1 MNPILGKTKSLLNR
15 VYANI
20 EIILCRL
27 LYHWYVYKF
36 RRSPKNQC
44 RRLHVG
50 CGRNRFDNWINSDI
64 TLTSDLIIFL
74 QKRLPFYEN
83 ELDLIYSEHVLEH
96 VSFTTGI
103 SFLKE
108 TRRVLRPREFCASP
122 CLTWTILWRA
132 IKTTGVARIG

>member
-1 MNPILGKTKSLLNR
+1 MS
-15 VYANI
+15 
-20 EIILCRL
+20 
-27 LYHWYVYKF
+27 
-36 RRSPKNQC
+36 
-44 RRLHVG
+44 G

-96 VSFTTGI
+96 VSFSTGI

-108 TRRVLRPREFCASP
+108 ARRVLPGNFAHRHA
-122 CLTWTILWRA
+122 
-132 IKTTGVARIG
+132 